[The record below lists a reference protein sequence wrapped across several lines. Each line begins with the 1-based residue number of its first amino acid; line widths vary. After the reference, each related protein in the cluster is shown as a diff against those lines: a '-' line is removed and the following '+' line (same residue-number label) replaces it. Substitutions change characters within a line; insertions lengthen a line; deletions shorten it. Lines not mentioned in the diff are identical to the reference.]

1 MMAHINNIY
10 QTNQIKIMKEFLFLY
25 RTDYNQMQQA
35 TPEQMQASLQKW
47 MDWLGS
53 IAAQNKLI
61 DKGHRLQ
68 DSGKVIKNDLVTNGP
83 YVDIKESVGGYSFVK
98 AESYDDAVEIA
109 KGCPIH
115 SAGGSVEVRELFL
128 M

>member
-1 MMAHINNIY
+1 
-10 QTNQIKIMKEFLFLY
+10 MKDFLFLY
-25 RTDYNQMQQA
+25 KTDYNQMQQA
-35 TPEQMQASLQKW
+35 TGEQMQASLQKW

-61 DKGHRLQ
+61 DRGNRLEN
-68 DSGKVIKNDLVTNGP
+68 SGRIVKNDVVTNGP
-83 YVDIKESVGGYSFVK
+83 FTDIKESIGGYSLVK

-115 SAGGSVEVRELFL
+115 ATGGNVEVREIAA